1 MKNFYLLNYDE
12 YPNKKIRFNGT
23 IDEEYKDDDLTKVI
37 IEKNIYSNV
46 VRYLILPFHRFSKN
60 YYTIILSNE
69 TITIKELTDII
80 YDFYNKKEL
89 TLFDLKNLNDDDVY
103 DYITEITISKKENP
117 KLVVNPIDIMGE
129 KTFLEY
135 ITIYEDQSGDIQ
147 YMLHLGS

>member
-1 MKNFYLLNYDE
+1 MKNFYLLNFDE
-12 YPNKKIRFNGT
+12 YPTEKIRLNGS
-23 IDEEYKDDDLTKVI
+23 IEEEYKDDDLTKVI

-60 YYTIILSNE
+60 YHTIILQNE

-89 TLFDLKNLNDDDVY
+89 TLFDLKNLDDDDVY

-117 KLVVNPIDIMGE
+117 KLVVNPIDIMGD

>member
-23 IDEEYKDDDLTKVI
+23 IDDDLTKVI

-60 YYTIILSNE
+60 YHTIILQNE

-89 TLFDLKNLNDDDVY
+89 TLFDLKNLND

>member
-23 IDEEYKDDDLTKVI
+23 IDDDLTKVI

-89 TLFDLKNLNDDDVY
+89 TLFDLKNLNDD
-103 DYITEITISKKENP
+103 YITEITISKKENP

>member
-1 MKNFYLLNYDE
+1 MKNFYLLNFDE
-12 YPNKKIRFNGT
+12 YPTEKIRLNGT
-23 IDEEYKDDDLTKVI
+23 IEEEYKDDDLTKVI

-60 YYTIILSNE
+60 YHTIILQNE
-69 TITIKELTDII
+69 IITIKEITDII

-89 TLFDLKNLNDDDVY
+89 TLFDLKNLDDDDVY

-117 KLVVNPIDIMGE
+117 KLVVNPIDIMGD

>member
-23 IDEEYKDDDLTKVI
+23 IDKEYKDDDLTKVI

-89 TLFDLKNLNDDDVY
+89 TLFDLKNLNDYYVY
-103 DYITEITISKKENP
+103 DYIKEITISKKENP

>member
-117 KLVVNPIDIMGE
+117 KLVVNPIDIMG
-129 KTFLEY
+129 
-135 ITIYEDQSGDIQ
+135 DQSGDIQ

>member
-1 MKNFYLLNYDE
+1 MKNFYLLNFDE
-12 YPNKKIRFNGT
+12 YPTEKIKLNGT
-23 IDEEYKDDDLTKVI
+23 IEEEYKDDDLTKVI

-46 VRYLILPFHRFSKN
+46 IRYLILPFHRFNKN
-60 YYTIILSNE
+60 YHTIILQNE

-89 TLFDLKNLNDDDVY
+89 TLFDLKNLDEDDVY

-117 KLVVNPIDIMGE
+117 KLVVNPIDIMGD

-135 ITIYEDQSGDIQ
+135 ISIYEDQSGDIQ

>member
-1 MKNFYLLNYDE
+1 MKNFYLLNFDE
-12 YPNKKIRFNGT
+12 YPTEKIRLNGT
-23 IDEEYKDDDLTKVI
+23 IEEEYKDDDLTKVI

-60 YYTIILSNE
+60 YHTIILQNE

-89 TLFDLKNLNDDDVY
+89 TLFDLKNLDDDDVY
-103 DYITEITISKKENP
+103 DYITDIIISKKENP
-117 KLVVNPIDIMGE
+117 KLVVNPIDIMGD